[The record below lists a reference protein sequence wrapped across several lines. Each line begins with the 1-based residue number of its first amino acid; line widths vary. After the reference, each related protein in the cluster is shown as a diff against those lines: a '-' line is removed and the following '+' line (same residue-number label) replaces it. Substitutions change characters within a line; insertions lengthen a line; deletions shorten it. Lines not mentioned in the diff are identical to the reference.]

1 VRIPLV
7 ALITL
12 VFAPTAWA
20 WTPISS
26 GGVSNT
32 MKPAVLRTSTGTE
45 LVAYSDGASTLK
57 VWSSADGDH
66 TVATGLLS
74 VGQPALVQLPLGA
87 IELYAPAT
95 TPGFAQQGVLR
106 WQSVTDGA
114 SWSTVPVSTA
124 STNLGGVEAAAVRA
138 DGTPMFSQDSTFGID
153 VYQGI
158 NGELSHRVFAGCCGY
173 AESMAVD
180 TANYAQI
187 AFWSNA
193 AALPNQFV
201 YEGLDASGAQAGP
214 GRAFGA
220 PQTVSHNDDVPLVTD
235 GLGNTFMAWAG
246 GYPTSTSFVVNA
258 FKGGNLLYSTVTA
271 GGAFSGGDP
280 HMALAT
286 DLSNRLW
293 AVWSQGN
300 AVHARRSRS
309 AARHFGA
316 PTAAGLAEATA
327 YQLSAIALPDGRVD
341 AFLNN
346 GHELSRQTFL
356 PGLAV
361 VATKRTASVL
371 DDGLGVKATLKGGGH
386 TVKTNAAGKANLAV
400 FKKGTRIV
408 AGAPGYAPV
417 SFKRP

>member
-1 VRIPLV
+1 VRIALVALV
-7 ALITL
+7 ALIL
-12 VFAPTAWA
+12 APAAAA
-20 WTPISS
+20 WTPISTVA
-26 GGVSNT
+26 VSNT

-57 VWSSADGDH
+57 VWSSATGDH
-66 TVATGLLS
+66 TIATGLLS
-74 VGQPALVQLPLGA
+74 VGQPALVQLPIGA
-87 IELYAPAT
+87 VVLYAPAT
-95 TPGFAQQGVLR
+95 TPGFVQQGVLR
-106 WQSVTDGA
+106 WESTSDGA
-114 SWSTVPVSTA
+114 TWSSLPVSTA
-124 STNLGGVEAAAVRA
+124 SKNLGGVEAATIRA

-158 NGELSHRVFAGCCGY
+158 NGELSHRVFNTCCGY
-173 AESMAVD
+173 AESLAVD

-193 AALPNQFV
+193 AAFPNQFV
-201 YEGLDASGAQAGP
+201 YEGLDTNGAQAGP

-220 PQTVSHNDDVPLVTD
+220 PQTVSHDDDVPLVAD
-235 GLGNTFMAWAG
+235 GLGNTFMGWAG

-309 AARHFGA
+309 AAHHFGA
-316 PTAAGLAEATA
+316 PTAGGLAEATV
-327 YQLSAIALPDGRVD
+327 YQLSAIALADGRVD
-341 AFLNN
+341 AFINN
-346 GHELSRQTFL
+346 GHQISHQTFL
-356 PGLAV
+356 PGLTLV
-361 VATKRTASVL
+361 VKKKTVTVL
-371 DDGLGVKATLKGGGH
+371 DDGFGVNATLKGGGH
-386 TVKTNAAGKANLAV
+386 TVKTTSAGIAKLVV
-400 FKKGTRIV
+400 FKRGTRV
-408 AGAPGYAPV
+408 VVGAAGYAPA
-417 SFKRP
+417 SFKVP